1 MARRRLH
8 GHLVRATAAGGGEP
22 GEDVAAAV
30 GIRTARGGWVL
41 RPSDFTRWKERDV
54 YTKALDQLLR
64 DLRVEKALADRCS
77 ACSPRIAVAL
87 CEPRLRIITMCCS
100 STRGSPVPEPGY
112 GSCRRALSTS
122 TTSSSRPA
130 WPRPSCGWRS
140 SVSSAGTYRPSRSGG
155 AKLDRGPYNVCSAL
169 AGRRCSGRAPLARQA
184 CQSVKADRP
193 IGIMVSWPATRS
205 EAA

>member
-1 MARRRLH
+1 MSAARITAQANMTPLPDRPCPSPCACSWRP
-8 GHLVRATAAGGGEP
+8 ATSAGDCG
-22 GEDVAAAV
+22 
-30 GIRTARGGWVL
+30 RG
-41 RPSDFTRWKERDV
+41 DFTRWKEHDAYQKVFDR
-54 YTKALDQLLR
+54 LPR

-140 SVSSAGTYRPSRSGG
+140 SVSSASAYRPSRSGG
-155 AKLDRGPYNVCSAL
+155 AKLDRDPYNVCSAL

-184 CQSVKADRP
+184 CQS
-193 IGIMVSWPATRS
+193 RS
-205 EAA
+205 AHWHYD